1 MNKSITIIDYRYSDR
16 RCYQAAL
23 SLNEGLLSFLL
34 PCSGVCPPC
43 APEDRV
49 SRVTSHLGHES
60 RVTRKKKKM
69 RRCGKGEKY
78 ILYFSEVVGKCGRED
93 EKK

>member
-49 SRVTSHLGHES
+49 SRVTHLGHES
-60 RVTRKKKKM
+60 R
-69 RRCGKGEKY
+69 
-78 ILYFSEVVGKCGRED
+78 
-93 EKK
+93 EKKCYFNSIEGSNDLGDLEIPSLCAPSF